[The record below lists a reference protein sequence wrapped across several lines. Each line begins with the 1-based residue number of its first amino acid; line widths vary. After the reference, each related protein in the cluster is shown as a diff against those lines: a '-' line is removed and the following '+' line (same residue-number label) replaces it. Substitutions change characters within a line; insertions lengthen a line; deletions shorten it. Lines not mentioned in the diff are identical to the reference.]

1 MMEHRANMAKQAAIF
16 PSWVQTVEAMIA
28 EGIEV
33 RAWCDR
39 GCRKGFV
46 VVDLARIRR
55 EKGPAYSLINRR
67 SRCRTL
73 GCTGWVKF
81 HYPHGVYRPL
91 FDQATAERWMLGT
104 KKGAPEGA
112 PTPRNL

>member
-1 MMEHRANMAKQAAIF
+1 MAKQAAIF

-67 SRCRTL
+67 SRCRTP
-73 GCTGWVKF
+73 GCAGWVKF

-91 FDQATAERWMLGT
+91 FDQDTAERWMLESPSAPGT
-104 KKGAPEGA
+104 KKGGPEG
-112 PTPRNL
+112 PPEPRNL